1 MTEHIM
7 SLSLPITF
15 ASGGLKLDR
24 SAHLRSGTKRLL
36 RDPNAQL
43 LPLCEGRVLISQGD
57 GWRRLGWIPPLP
69 ETLKMLEEPPV
80 FIGIFDEKPIFV
92 ADFSHLPAERLERK
106 FISGARFY
114 DLRNVAGEI
123 DQGEATVAATGKGVV
138 EWHRRHRFCANCGE
152 PSHVEDGGW
161 RRNCKA
167 CGAQHFPRIDPVV
180 IMLVTDG
187 SRVLL
192 GRQDGW
198 PDRVYSL
205 LAGFMEPGES
215 IEDAVRRETMEEA
228 GIEIGRVRYLACQP
242 WPFPSSLMLACS
254 AEALSTEIAIDQ
266 QELEDAMW
274 VNKTDLPDILAGKHQ
289 QFAAPRISAIA
300 RVVLSAW
307 SSGLVEDFD

>member
-1 MTEHIM
+1 M
-7 SLSLPITF
+7 SLTLPITF
-15 ASGGLKLDR
+15 ASGGAKLDR
-24 SAHLRSGTKRLL
+24 ATHLRDGTKRLL

-69 ETLKMLEEPPV
+69 ETLKLLKEEPV
-80 FIGIFDEKPIFV
+80 FLGIFEEQPIF
-92 ADFSHLPAERLERK
+92 AGDFSHIPRERLEKR
-106 FISGARFY
+106 FISGAQFF

-123 DQGEATVAATGKGVV
+123 GAGEATVAATAKGVV
-138 EWHRRHRFCANCGE
+138 DWHRTHPFCARCGG
-152 PSHVEDGGW
+152 PTAIEDGGW
-161 RRNCKA
+161 RRKCQD

-180 IMLVTDG
+180 IMLITHG
-187 SRVLL
+187 ERVLL

-205 LAGFMEPGES
+205 IAGFMEPGES
-215 IEDAVRRETMEEA
+215 LEDAVRRETMEET
-228 GIEIGRVRYLACQP
+228 GIQIGRVRYLACQP
-242 WPFPSSLMLACS
+242 WPFPASLMLAC
-254 AEALSTEIAIDQ
+254 AGEALSTEIAIDQ

-274 VNKTDLPDILAGKHQ
+274 VSRTDMPDILAGKHQ

-307 SSGLVEDFD
+307 ASGEIEEFP